1 MINFVKTKVFYNS
14 VLDQVCFW
22 WTLRH
27 HWCLFLIKC
36 VNRNPLLTRSEEK
49 LKLRR
54 VFGGCCSMFWKH
66 RRKDEQRMWTWQPP
80 PTPSCGAK
88 LWEQPCFHVHL
99 WSAEQVCTLLQALIT
114 AELIRCFQAL
124 KGAESTSDLLF
135 SSASSHCGVT
145 LDVHR
150 LLRLLQGRPLTCLCL
165 TALLQASA
173 PAQASSSCM
182 YCSWASHAH
191 TCAHF
196 PRQSIKTC
204 CWRVWEEPKLQ
215 VLVYY
220 LSCLLFIKLS
230 VQ

>member
-22 WTLRH
+22 WTLHH

-135 SSASSHCGVT
+135 LLCILSLRSHTWCSQAPEAAAGQTSDLPLPHCPAAGFSTSSGVFLMHVLLMSFSCTHMCT
-145 LDVHR
+145 LPTAKYKNLLLEGVRGAKAAGPSILSILLVVH
-150 LLRLLQGRPLTCLCL
+150 
-165 TALLQASA
+165 
-173 PAQASSSCM
+173 
-182 YCSWASHAH
+182 
-191 TCAHF
+191 
-196 PRQSIKTC
+196 
-204 CWRVWEEPKLQ
+204 
-215 VLVYY
+215 
-220 LSCLLFIKLS
+220 
-230 VQ
+230 